1 MMSCWHDGKKTTHS
15 EEQGNEHTRAHTH
28 TYSLTHTHTH
38 THILTHSHTHTHT
51 YTHTSMVTGL
61 DVHGPRV
68 AAAVPSA
75 AAAMHC
81 GRASAADA
89 RRATTAGV
97 GSGADTAMAPVLL
110 LMANDACAVSSEYVS
125 SPCVCIVHACSSN
138 KQHHCWQEV
147 CVCVCG
153 R

>member
-15 EEQGNEHTRAHTH
+15 EEQGNEHTRAHTLTH
-28 TYSLTHTHTH
+28 SRTHTHTH
-38 THILTHSHTHTHT
+38 TH
-51 YTHTSMVTGL
+51 THTSMVTGL
-61 DVHGPRV
+61 EVHGPRV

-110 LMANDACAVSSEYVS
+110 LMANDAWAVSSEYMS

-138 KQHHCWQEV
+138 KQHHCWQAV
-147 CVCVCG
+147 CLWTCVRG
-153 R
+153 H

>member
-15 EEQGNEHTRAHTH
+15 EEQGNEHTRAHTLTH
-28 TYSLTHTHTH
+28 SRTHTHTH
-38 THILTHSHTHTHT
+38 TH
-51 YTHTSMVTGL
+51 THTSMVTGL
-61 DVHGPRV
+61 EVHGPRV

-97 GSGADTAMAPVLL
+97 DSGADTAMAPVLL

-138 KQHHCWQEV
+138 KQHHCWQDACGRV
-147 CVCVCG
+147 CVGVEAEQ
-153 R
+153 RNENK

>member
-15 EEQGNEHTRAHTH
+15 EEQGNEHTRAHTLTH
-28 TYSLTHTHTH
+28 SRTHTHTH
-38 THILTHSHTHTHT
+38 TH
-51 YTHTSMVTGL
+51 THTSMVTGL
-61 DVHGPRV
+61 EVHGPRV

-97 GSGADTAMAPVLL
+97 DSGADTAMAPVLL

-138 KQHHCWQEV
+138 KQHHCWQDACGRV
-147 CVCVCG
+147 CVG
-153 R
+153 IETEQRNENK